1 MSKKLILSMCL
12 LLVFAC
18 ALQAVEMRKGPY
30 LYYPGD
36 NAEMTVLWQL
46 HETVGC
52 TLEWGLDPE
61 NLDGSIPST
70 EYGEDHQHKVTIP
83 NLVAGSKYYYQVTAG
98 DDVYEGTFLAAPAAT
113 ATSLKFLAYGD
124 TRSNPWDHDKVCGAM
139 VDAFVADED
148 YQTLTL
154 ITGDFVG
161 SGTKEEDWDIEYF
174 GGEPGYY
181 FDDEGNDEDP
191 NDYLDTTEMLANL
204 PVNGC
209 VGNHEALSQT
219 LFPKYWPYP
228 FVDGFYWS
236 FEYGPAVFIIVD
248 QYRSA
253 RITDKGPKSAAHGQL
268 DWLKRQLQW
277 YSEGENKK
285 EWKFIVLHEPGYSA
299 GGGHEDNLDVQR
311 LIQPECETYGVDI
324 VFAGHNHYYA
334 RCNVP
339 YYADGEERVV
349 YHLTVGGGGA
359 PLREPEEPGH
369 PDYPYLMF
377 SEMVHHFGKIEI
389 DGTENTLSFE
399 AISADDGSVIDSFEI
414 TH

>member
-1 MSKKLILSMCL
+1 MIKRAFLSMCI
-12 LLVFAC
+12 LLVLAC
-18 ALQAVEMRKGPY
+18 VLQAVDMRKGPY

-36 NAEMTVLWQL
+36 NTEMTVLWQL
-46 HETVGC
+46 HEEPEPVLC

-61 NLDGSIPST
+61 NLTNIIEDIN
-70 EYGEDHQHKVTIP
+70 EYGDHQYKITIP
-83 NLVAGSKYYYQVTAG
+83 GLDPGSKYYYKVTAG
-98 DDVYEGTFLAAPAAT
+98 VGEDANECFGTFLAAPAED

-124 TRSNPWDHDKVCGAM
+124 TRSHPEDHNKVCARM
-139 VDAFVADED
+139 VEAFETDEG

-181 FDDEGNDEDP
+181 FDDDGNDEDP
-191 NDYLDTTEMLANL
+191 NNYWDTTEMLANL

-228 FVDGFYWS
+228 FVEGFYWS
-236 FEYGPAVFIIVD
+236 FEYGPALFVIVD

-253 RITDKGPKSAAHGQL
+253 RITDKGPKGHDQL
-268 DWLKRQLQW
+268 RWLEHDVLAK
-277 YSEGENKK
+277 SDK

-299 GGGHEDNLDVQR
+299 GGRHEDDVDVQR
-311 LIQPECETYGVDI
+311 LIQPLCEEYGVDI

-334 RCNVP
+334 HCDVNEVK
-339 YYADGEERVV
+339 
-349 YHLTVGGGGA
+349 HLTLGGGGA
-359 PLREPEEPGH
+359 PLREPDPNYSEYIE
-369 PDYPYLMF
+369 YC
-377 SEMVHHFGKIEI
+377 EMVHHFGKVEI
-389 DGTENTLSFE
+389 DGTTNTLSFE
-399 AISADDGSVIDSFEI
+399 AISADDGSVIDSFTI